1 MKSLS
6 AELYLGDQIPHISR
20 DQKRARLWLVC
31 YSIEYI
37 VLVVAHVPHV
47 LLVEHNFF
55 LAPLQRR
62 KIPAFHHPS
71 TSSADLQHLILRVLV
86 RKYPLVINNFELVQL

>member
-1 MKSLS
+1 MKPLRTCDPLVG
-6 AELYLGDQIPHISR
+6 A
-20 DQKRARLWLVC
+20 RAQVGQAMT
-31 YSIEYI
+31 EYI